1 MPRTLAAALLAA
13 VIFPISHLHAESLT
27 LESAI
32 RRTVAAAPENAVAA
46 AQMDALRAARGL
58 AGARPPSGIEVAA
71 EDFAGTGPYMLDR
84 SEVTATYAPVI
95 ERGSKRQTRLALA
108 DRDIEV
114 AEAEALARRL
124 DASALAHRGYV
135 EVQAAE
141 AALVLARQRLL
152 IARGVAREV
161 GRRVAAVRDP
171 LFAGTRANTLV
182 NEALVDIELAEHA
195 RDAALARLVALWGGA
210 HDGLTVP
217 ADAFLRPGPDAAAA
231 PAPATADLALA
242 EARARRAQAAIEA
255 ERARGKPDITM
266 RGGVRYLAQTNDVA
280 LVAGFSLPLAR
291 PDTNRL
297 AVERAQA
304 EARRAEADRGVVHT
318 LRLRELR
325 LAEEK
330 VGESLHEAEAIRD
343 KVIPGLERTLAQ
355 VTEGYRRGGFTFN
368 DVHQA
373 QAALADARA
382 RLLRAAT
389 EHHMA
394 LVDRDRLTGR
404 FASLV
409 SAEIAQ

>member
-1 MPRTLAAALLAA
+1 
-13 VIFPISHLHAESLT
+13 
-27 LESAI
+27 
-32 RRTVAAAPENAVAA
+32 
-46 AQMDALRAARGL
+46 
-58 AGARPPSGIEVAA
+58 
-71 EDFAGTGPYMLDR
+71 
-84 SEVTATYAPVI
+84 
-95 ERGSKRQTRLALA
+95 
-108 DRDIEV
+108 
-114 AEAEALARRL
+114 
-124 DASALAHRGYV
+124 
-135 EVQAAE
+135 
-141 AALVLARQRLL
+141 
-152 IARGVAREV
+152 
-161 GRRVAAVRDP
+161 
-171 LFAGTRANTLV
+171 
-182 NEALVDIELAEHA
+182 
-195 RDAALARLVALWGGA
+195 
-210 HDGLTVP
+210 VP
-217 ADAFLRPGPDAAAA
+217 ADTFLRLGPDAAAA
-231 PAPATADLALA
+231 PAPAAADLALA

-330 VGESLHEAEAIRD
+330 VSESLHEAEGIRD

-355 VTEGYRRGGFTFN
+355 VTEGYQRGGFTFN